1 MGAGRYGRHRTQAA
15 QGGDIGPH
23 AQIRL
28 PVVDSAG
35 QLTLEEALPA
45 ESLGGSR
52 YRLIASPGL
61 VEGLAAGD
69 EIELD
74 SSRPSGFRVLRR
86 SGQLCI
92 WFYLPKPAP
101 SAADARVIRA
111 AQRLGGYLDGGRAQ
125 LRVLTIPVS
134 AGFEAVAGEL
144 DAAARDLAGSS
155 WLYGN
160 VYEGGNPERPL
171 EWWIEPS

>member
-1 MGAGRYGRHRTQAA
+1 
-15 QGGDIGPH
+15 
-23 AQIRL
+23 
-28 PVVDSAG
+28 
-35 QLTLEEALPA
+35 
-45 ESLGGSR
+45 LGGKR

-74 SSRPSGFRVLRR
+74 ASVPSGFRMLRR

-92 WFYLPKPAP
+92 WFYLAKPAP

-111 AQRLGGYLDGGRAQ
+111 ADRLGGYLDGGRAQ
-125 LRVLTIPVS
+125 LRVLTIPVT
-134 AGFEAVAGEL
+134 AGFEAVAREL
-144 DAAARDLAGSS
+144 DDAVRDLPGSR

-171 EWWIEPS
+171 EWWLERH

>member
-1 MGAGRYGRHRTQAA
+1 
-15 QGGDIGPH
+15 
-23 AQIRL
+23 
-28 PVVDSAG
+28 
-35 QLTLEEALPA
+35 LT
-45 ESLGGSR
+45 
-52 YRLIASPGL
+52 ASPGL

-74 SSRPSGFRVLRR
+74 STVSPGFRMLRR

-101 SAADARVIRA
+101 PAADARVIRA
-111 AQRLGGYLDGGRAQ
+111 AGRLGGYLDGGRAQ

-134 AGFEAVAGEL
+134 AGFDAVAREL

-171 EWWIEPS
+171 EWWIERP

>member
-1 MGAGRYGRHRTQAA
+1 MGRYARRRVSTLAEGN
-15 QGGDIGPH
+15 DIAPH
-23 AQIRL
+23 AQVRL
-28 PVVDSAG
+28 PVFDSAG
-35 QLTLEEALPA
+35 QLSLEETLPA
-45 ESLGGSR
+45 EPLGGNR
-52 YRLIASPGL
+52 YRLVASPGL

-74 SSRPSGFRVLRR
+74 GSVPSGFRVLRR

-92 WFYLPKPAP
+92 WFYLAKTVP

-111 AQRLGGYLDGGRAQ
+111 ADRLGGYLDGGRAQ
-125 LRVLTIPVS
+125 LRVLTIPVT
-134 AGFEAVAGEL
+134 AGFEAVGREL
-144 DAAARDLAGSS
+144 DDAVRDLPGSS

-171 EWWIEPS
+171 EWWLERH

>member
-1 MGAGRYGRHRTQAA
+1 MRPASTIAEGDDIAPHR
-15 QGGDIGPH
+15 
-23 AQIRL
+23 QIRL

-35 QLTLEEALPA
+35 QLSLEETLPA
-45 ESLGGSR
+45 EPLGGDR

-74 SSRPSGFRVLRR
+74 SSASCGFRVLRR

-92 WFYLPKPAP
+92 WFYLPKAAP
-101 SAADARVIRA
+101 SAGEARVIRA
-111 AQRLGGYLDGGRAQ
+111 AERLGGYVDGRHAQ
-125 LRVLTIPVS
+125 LRVLTIPIS
-134 AGFEAVAGEL
+134 AGFDAVAREL
-144 DAAARDLAGSS
+144 DGAVRDLAGAS

-171 EWWIEPS
+171 EWWVEGS